1 MLSIK
6 NQNKLKALARK
17 PMINGKI
24 NPEFGLVNQPLNEL
38 IDQIMSEER
47 HKFLRPSDLAE
58 RVFVDEPKS
67 AILCKGF
74 IRPYVRLARE
84 G

>member
-17 PMINGKI
+17 PMINGKL
-24 NPEFGLVNQPLNEL
+24 NPEFGLLNQPLNEL

-67 AILCKGF
+67 SIPCKGF
-74 IRPYVRLARE
+74 VRPYVRLARE

>member
-6 NQNKLKALARK
+6 NQNKLKAVARK
-17 PMINGKI
+17 PMINGKV

-67 AILCKGF
+67 AIPCKGF
-74 IRPYVRLARE
+74 VRPYVRLARQ